1 MTRTPTR
8 DQVAAPVETRVDER
22 TGPPNAAFP
31 CLGPPTQPGEIGRLG
46 NYSVRRMIGEGG
58 MGMVFLAEDVSLQ
71 RQVALKVM
79 KPDPDAKDG
88 DGTKRFLREARA
100 MAGIKDDHLV
110 MVYQAALEN
119 GTAYMAMELL
129 EGETLHE
136 RLARGAWP
144 EPEECLR
151 ISREIAAGLA
161 TIHANGL
168 VHRDIK
174 PGNVWIENPSGRVKI
189 LDFGL
194 VREVHGDMQITKTGL
209 IVGTPAFLAPEQAR
223 GKKCDG
229 RSDLFSL
236 GCILYH
242 LCTGE
247 HPFVADNFVEQLMMV
262 ATEEPVPI
270 RKANP
275 EVPPRMANLVHKM
288 LSKSPDD
295 RPPSALAV
303 IEELRRIEAELHEP
317 EMLRPKPRRVVA
329 EPVAPRTPK
338 PQPRSRRVS
347 VKRRRKKQKNNWVP
361 LISLTAVTVVLLA
374 VLAVTLKKAG
384 KTPAK
389 AEPAKAAA
397 ESPRPAPVTPPAPV
411 APAAPSKVHLASL
424 KVVDVL
430 NWPFRPPPDRPP
442 PAGDLTRVVV
452 NGKESPNGVLLHPVP
467 RKGPNK
473 SPVVEPAKLTY
484 DLGGNFKTFTADVT
498 LNDSAPRSNAP
509 MTFAV
514 YADGE
519 KVWTSKPVQT
529 NADGHP
535 VSLSVAGVKRLTIEV
550 SVDGDPGGAH
560 GVWVE
565 PTLTK

>member
-1 MTRTPTR
+1 MTRTPRR
-8 DQVAAPVETRVDER
+8 DQLAAPVETRVDER
-22 TGPPNAAFP
+22 TKPPNAAFP
-31 CLGPPTQPGEIGRLG
+31 CLGAPMEPGEIGRLG
-46 NYSVRRMIGEGG
+46 NYRVLRMIGEGG

-79 KPDPDAKDG
+79 KPDPEAKDG

-100 MAGIKDDHLV
+100 MAGIKDEHLV

-129 EGETLHE
+129 EGETLHAK
-136 RLARGAWP
+136 LARGDWP

-174 PGNVWIENPSGRVKI
+174 PSNIWVAAGTGRVKI

-262 ATEEPVPI
+262 AAEEPVPI

-275 EVPPRMANLVHKM
+275 EVPVRMANLVHKM
-288 LSKSPDD
+288 LAKTPEE

-303 IEELRRIEAELHEP
+303 IEELRRIEAELNEP
-317 EMLRPKPRRVVA
+317 EVLKPKSRRVVA
-329 EPVAPRTPK
+329 VTVAAPRTPK
-338 PQPRSRRVS
+338 PAPRSRRVS
-347 VKRRRKKQKNNWVP
+347 IKRRRKKEKNWVP
-361 LISLTAVTVVLLA
+361 LICLTAVTVVLLA
-374 VLAVTLKKAG
+374 VLAVVTKKSPSKATTEAKPAAG
-384 KTPAK
+384 TPTPAPAPTPTPAPAPPAK
-389 AEPAKAAA
+389 AFL
-397 ESPRPAPVTPPAPV
+397 TG
-411 APAAPSKVHLASL
+411 L
-424 KVVDVL
+424 KVVTAQ
-430 NWPFRPPPDRPP
+430 NWPFRPPPDRPAP
-442 PAGDLTRVVV
+442 PGDLTKVVV
-452 NGKESPNGVLLHPVP
+452 DGKESPNGLLLHPVP
-467 RKGPNK
+467 RKGGNK
-473 SPVVEPAKLTY
+473 SPTVESAKVTY
-484 DLGGNFKTFTADVT
+484 DLGTGYKTLTATVSI
-498 LNDSAPRSNAP
+498 NDTAPNSESP
-509 MTFAV
+509 MTFTV

-519 KVWTSKPVQT
+519 KLWTSNPVQT
-529 NADGHP
+529 AADAQTLS
-535 VSLSVAGVKRLTIEV
+535 VSVAGVKQLTVEV
-550 SVDGDPGGAH
+550 SVDGHHGGAH